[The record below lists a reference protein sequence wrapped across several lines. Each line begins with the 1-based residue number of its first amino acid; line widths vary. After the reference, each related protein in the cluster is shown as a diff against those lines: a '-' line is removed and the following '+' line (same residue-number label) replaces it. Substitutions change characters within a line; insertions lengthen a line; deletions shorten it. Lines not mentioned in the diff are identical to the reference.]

1 MTSTTRKNARL
12 HRMYA
17 NLLVELDA
25 LGVNPS
31 RLEFLESLQTWLNAT
46 LRSWNPE
53 IRNAYTLD
61 YYATLDFSRLPISE
75 SSLAVNEE
83 IGRIIAVKPDSMNE
97 FAMHI
102 SRRFW
107 EGITVESAIT
117 CPNCEY
123 QELRVMED
131 SDTKEV
137 VLACDFCDWAQ
148 GENGETRPPT
158 RHIRPA
164 TKEVFA
170 RWRASNPR
178 SS

>member
-1 MTSTTRKNARL
+1 MMAKGNTRL
-12 HRMYA
+12 DRMYA
-17 NLLVELDA
+17 NLLVEFDA

-31 RLEFLESLQTWLNAT
+31 RLEFLQSLQAWLNAT

-61 YYATLDFSRLPISE
+61 YYASLDLSRLPISE
-75 SSLAVNEE
+75 SSLVVNEE

-97 FAMHI
+97 FAMLI

-107 EGITVESAIT
+107 EGITVESFTT

-123 QELRVMED
+123 QQLLVMED
-131 SDTKEV
+131 SATNEV

-148 GENGETRPPT
+148 GENGEPRPET
-158 RHIRPA
+158 QHIQPA

-170 RWRASNPR
+170 RWRANTSR
-178 SS
+178 S